1 MRFLERTG
9 RSLAAAGKSHS
20 GLTPTT
26 SSSRPMAK
34 RISVALGSREA
45 IRIQGPTRAN
55 AAMTLNASP
64 GRRQDEERIGG
75 EVALPCAR
83 LVRPE
88 GVRLRGLPAVLVDEL
103 PGLPRDHA
111 VLDRGPASVQGFDSL
126 RVQRDRLLEA
136 EGLPVA
142 LREDVERLVGA
153 RADREPVPAE
163 RRPAR
168 VDLDELHP
176 EGVRARQDQGRAE
189 RPHRVQREVVEVL
202 PEVSREGPH
211 VDRDVVHEPVPLRL
225 HADLVHEGVH
235 VPDVPAPGRP
245 DVLVHDEHLLRGLQ
259 EVPRGLHVARE
270 DREVLRLQ
278 ADRRGP
284 AVHRLQRIIDLE
296 EPALR
301 AVEEG
306 HAALA
311 FHRHHATSRHA
322 SFGTASTSTPFPLP
336 GSRSIAARTACS
348 ASRFPASR
356 FSPWRKP
363 CSITPYASG
372 LPEPEA
378 MKGSLVIAPR
388 MSAVYT
394 CGPSASTPATTSST

>member
-111 VLDRGPASVQGFDSL
+111 VLDRGPAAVQGLDSL

-163 RRPAR
+163 RRPPRA
-168 VDLDELHP
+168 
-176 EGVRARQDQGRAE
+176 VRASCPPGGAGPARDRDRPDGPTGLQRKVGRE
-189 RPHRVQREVVEVL
+189 RP
-202 PEVSREGPH
+202 
-211 VDRDVVHEPVPLRL
+211 
-225 HADLVHEGVH
+225 
-235 VPDVPAPGRP
+235 
-245 DVLVHDEHLLRGLQ
+245 RG
-259 EVPRGLHVARE
+259 
-270 DREVLRLQ
+270 
-278 ADRRGP
+278 
-284 AVHRLQRIIDLE
+284 
-296 EPALR
+296 
-301 AVEEG
+301 
-306 HAALA
+306 
-311 FHRHHATSRHA
+311 S
-322 SFGTASTSTPFPLP
+322 
-336 GSRSIAARTACS
+336 
-348 ASRFPASR
+348 
-356 FSPWRKP
+356 
-363 CSITPYASG
+363 
-372 LPEPEA
+372 
-378 MKGSLVIAPR
+378 
-388 MSAVYT
+388 
-394 CGPSASTPATTSST
+394 